1 MDMMNVT
8 GPFAMASGLNF
19 RQIVGEANN
28 TPGILKIDQDYAVDC
43 SLVIDTFRSLTLKS

>member
-1 MDMMNVT
+1 MNVT

-28 TPGILKIDQDYAVDC
+28 TPGILKIDQTTLLIAVWL
-43 SLVIDTFRSLTLKS
+43 SIHIVR

>member
-19 RQIVGEANN
+19 RQIVGEQY